1 MTNPPTGAG
10 IPHGG
15 SPDHDAT
22 LWYQRRPT
30 AILLTAERTNGQC
43 SVVLGTERPGS
54 EPPRH
59 RHQHEDET
67 CYVLAGTLTYH
78 VGDELLQASAGT
90 CVFLPRG
97 IDHTFVVHSPEARVL
112 TFYTPGGFEGYVR
125 EMSVPH
131 PGAGA
136 HAGAAH
142 EVERMIAVAARYG
155 CEITGPPPANRAQAT
170 VDGRHHEAACG
181 GEPYL

>member
-15 SPDHDAT
+15 SPDLDTTH
-22 LWYQRRPT
+22 WYQRRPT

-59 RHQHEDET
+59 RHQYEDET
-67 CYVLAGTLTYH
+67 CYVLVGALTYH
-78 VGDELLQASAGT
+78 VGEELLLVSSGA
-90 CVFLPRG
+90 CIFLPRG

-112 TFYTPGGFEGYVR
+112 TLYTPGGFEGYLR
-125 EMSVPH
+125 EMSAPQ
-131 PGAGA
+131 PDAGGA
-136 HAGAAH
+136 HAGAAY

-155 CEITGPPPANRAQAT
+155 CDITGPPPMNGDQAT
-170 VDGRHHEAACG
+170 TGGRRG
-181 GEPYL
+181 